1 MSPKLIIDMRCLQ
14 DRHHAERCIGHHAS
28 GIVSRAPVPFIGLVD
43 PDLPALPSH
52 FAGLAES
59 LSPHAYIPNITPGTV
74 LLNPAPMGRPDQSF
88 LARLLCHP
96 GITKAALVHD
106 FIPFDHQESYLTPAR
121 PRERLKYFSSMAW
134 LRRYDLF
141 LPISE
146 DTDQRLKTLYGTVES
161 QVTGVALPYWMHRV
175 TPREPQHILMIG
187 GEEPRKNPELLL
199 RACAGSATLRDLP
212 VMITGGYSAA
222 TEARLRELFP
232 ATFPGWITEI
242 EMRALYAAAICVV
255 TPSWAA
261 GFSLPIIE
269 AAAAQTPAV
278 VSDLPAHRALITDP
292 ALRFAP
298 DDADRLAS
306 ILERLV
312 QEKPY
317 RAEVVAQQWPVW
329 QRFSGAAVARTVWS
343 ALTPARPALRRH
355 AKPRLAMLSPLP
367 PAKSGVAN
375 YSAALARTLA
385 AQVALT
391 LFTEESMQTTAH
403 LSRNFDRVISTIG
416 NSSLHSGI
424 YDHAVKWGSAAICHD
439 AKLFGLSTRFG
450 LEHAASLASAEIGR
464 QVTPQEI
471 GCWTADEDTR
481 QASFLGPLAQ
491 AARPLIFHA
500 PQPVELVQRRFGAT
514 ARYLPLAIYRP
525 FDAPVTPAAKAAARA
540 ALKLDPAKKI
550 IASFGFV
557 SASKGIGEALHAFAL
572 LRGTVNCQLLF
583 VGQVNHGE
591 TRFQT
596 LAHRFG
602 IADAVHFSGTFLSEA
617 EYRLHLL
624 AVDGA
629 LQLRKTGT
637 GQVSGALQ
645 DCIAAGLPTVA
656 SRDLA
661 ENLQAP
667 SYVRRVSDQL
677 NPQEIALALRETLD
691 AAARHDREF
700 ERTDYCATHS
710 MSRYAKSLL
719 EILEI

>member
-14 DRHHAERCIGHHAS
+14 DRHHADRCIGHHAS
-28 GIVSRAPVPFIGLVD
+28 CIVSRAPFPFIGLVD

-52 FAGLAES
+52 LAGLAQS
-59 LSPHAYIPNITPGTV
+59 LSPHAYIPEIAPGTL

-96 GITKAALVHD
+96 GVTKAALVHD
-106 FIPFDHQESYLTPAR
+106 FIPFDHQESYLTL
-121 PRERLKYFSSMAW
+121 PRERLKYFSAMAW

-146 DTDQRLKTLYGTVES
+146 DTDQRLKTLYGAVES
-161 QVTGVALPYWMHRV
+161 QVTGVALPYWMHRI
-175 TPREPQHILMIG
+175 TPREPRHILMIG
-187 GEEPRKNPELLL
+187 GDEPRKNPELLL
-199 RACAGSATLRDLP
+199 RACAGSAALRDVP
-212 VMITGGYSAA
+212 VVITGAYSAA
-222 TEARLRELFP
+222 TQARLRDLFP
-232 ATFPGWITEI
+232 ATFPGWVTEI
-242 EMRALYAAAICVV
+242 EMRAFYAAAICVV

-278 VSDLPAHRALITDP
+278 VSDIPAHRLVSHP

-298 DDADRLAS
+298 DDADRLAA

-312 QEKPY
+312 QDRSH

-329 QRFSGAAVARTVWS
+329 QPLSGAAVARKVWS

-367 PAKSGVAN
+367 PAKSGVAD
-375 YSAALARTLA
+375 YSAALAKTLS

-391 LFTEESMQTTAH
+391 LFNEKSVQTTAH
-403 LSRNFDRVISTIG
+403 LSRKFDRVISTIG
-416 NSSLHSGI
+416 NSALHTGI

-439 AKLFGLSTRFG
+439 ARLLGLTTQFG

-464 QVTPQEI
+464 PVTPQEI
-471 GCWTADEDTR
+471 GCWTADEDAR

-500 PQPVELVQRRFGAT
+500 PQPVELVQCQFGAT
-514 ARYLPLAIYRP
+514 ARHLPLAIYRP
-525 FDAPVTPAAKAAARA
+525 FDAPVTQAAKAGARA
-540 ALKLDPAKKI
+540 ALKLDPARKI

-557 SASKGIGEALHAFAL
+557 SARRGIDETLRAFAV
-572 LRGTVNCQLLF
+572 LRRTVNCQLLF
-583 VGQVNHGE
+583 VGQLSHGE
-591 TRFQT
+591 TRFQV
-596 LAHRFG
+596 LAQRLG
-602 IADAVHFSGTFLSEA
+602 IANAVHFSGTFLSEG

-629 LQLRKTGT
+629 LQLRKTGV
-637 GQVSGALQ
+637 GQISGALQ

-656 SRDLA
+656 NQDLA

-677 NPQEIALALRETLD
+677 DPQEIARALAEMLD
-691 AAARHDREF
+691 TAGRHDREF

-710 MSRYAKSLL
+710 MARYAKSLL